1 MTPLATMTGGIPRI
15 FYYFIAT
22 NAVLIVVKSQMRDSR
37 EGLGSIL
44 SAVGI
49 ILVTNLT
56 LILHPE
62 GAGSN
67 SEDVGTADPKTCSR
81 TQHSL
86 MRAGETVPVR
96 HPPLVNFMF
105 IPYIL
110 IARRKQILLVKIL
123 ADPCS
128 FFYTFLVRQSSQC
141 FIFLLF
147 ANSRC

>member
-1 MTPLATMTGGIPRI
+1 MTGGIPRNFI
-15 FYYFIAT
+15 ILCYYCSVDCGEISNERQARRSGLNSLGCWYYF
-22 NAVLIVVKSQMRDSR
+22 
-37 EGLGSIL
+37 
-44 SAVGI
+44 
-49 ILVTNLT
+49 VTNLT

-67 SEDVGTADPKTCSR
+67 SEDVGTADPKMCSR

-86 MRAGETVPVR
+86 MRAGETVPVQ

-128 FFYTFLVRQSSQC
+128 FFYTFFS
-141 FIFLLF
+141 
-147 ANSRC
+147 

>member
-1 MTPLATMTGGIPRI
+1 M
-15 FYYFIAT
+15 
-22 NAVLIVVKSQMRDSR
+22 VKSQMRDRR

-49 ILVTNLT
+49 IVTNLT

-67 SEDVGTADPKTCSR
+67 SEDVGTADPKTCWR
-81 TQHSL
+81 IQHSL

-110 IARRKQILLVKIL
+110 IARRKQILLVKIV

-128 FFYTFLVRQSSQC
+128 FFYTFLVRQSSNF
-141 FIFLLF
+141 FIICKV
-147 ANSRC
+147 RC